1 MAYIDCP
8 ELSSVFGCDV
18 VVHATQARSS
28 AHAACAQL
36 RGVGH
41 AVGGWHGEV
50 RRSRIGVG
58 LEQSSGV
65 VPVQDLG
72 EGVSIS
78 HAEHLVTFE
87 PKGNCLGVG
96 TLHPYIK
103 FGRLCILYIWCCGV
117 GCDMVSLDDGLPH
130 RCMAGQDTDTGLQ
143 QQEKPGMPST
153 GAAMGAMAMGDM
165 GSMGA
170 MGGLADVMGMGPMG
184 AMTSFLDGMGLQGKH
199 AAPINQEV
207 LGEFYGIVKS
217 YNPEKGFGFIV
228 CDALKHQHDGDVY
241 LHSRHIG
248 DFKVGQEV
256 KFQAYLHNGRL
267 QGRELQDATGMVGP
281 QTGAAPGLDTEQE
294 LGVFVGKIKNYN
306 HEKGFGF
313 IVCEALNLQGYQG
326 DVFLHSKNKG
336 TFEAGDEVAFMAV
349 LRQGKLQGKDLQAAS
364 AVLGEMGIMAP
375 TMGGMG
381 GSMMGMMGMMSDMD
395 PAAKRARMY

>member
-1 MAYIDCP
+1 
-8 ELSSVFGCDV
+8 
-18 VVHATQARSS
+18 
-28 AHAACAQL
+28 
-36 RGVGH
+36 
-41 AVGGWHGEV
+41 
-50 RRSRIGVG
+50 
-58 LEQSSGV
+58 
-65 VPVQDLG
+65 
-72 EGVSIS
+72 
-78 HAEHLVTFE
+78 
-87 PKGNCLGVG
+87 
-96 TLHPYIK
+96 
-103 FGRLCILYIWCCGV
+103 
-117 GCDMVSLDDGLPH
+117 
-130 RCMAGQDTDTGLQ
+130 
-143 QQEKPGMPST
+143 
-153 GAAMGAMAMGDM
+153 
-165 GSMGA
+165 
-170 MGGLADVMGMGPMG
+170 
-184 AMTSFLDGMGLQGKH
+184 MGLQGKH